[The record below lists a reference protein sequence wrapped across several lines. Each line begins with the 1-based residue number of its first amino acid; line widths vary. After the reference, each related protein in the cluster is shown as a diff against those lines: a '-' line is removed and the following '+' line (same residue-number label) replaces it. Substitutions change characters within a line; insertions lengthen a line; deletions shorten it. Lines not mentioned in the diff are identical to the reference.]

1 LVRIRLPLGALLP
14 SAISAAADTAAARR
28 REYWCRMKF
37 ISLRS
42 VFHALK
48 ERHYW
53 AFCAAMATDKPVAAG
68 PNLRLL

>member
-1 LVRIRLPLGALLP
+1 
-14 SAISAAADTAAARR
+14 
-28 REYWCRMKF
+28 MKF
-37 ISLRS
+37 ISLSS

-48 ERHYW
+48 ERHFW